1 MTPLVQWY
9 SRVESHQSR
18 TGTPALPF
26 CHVHLRTQRP
36 LSRAYPNALKTLG
49 DHIRKRTLDLQLLQS
64 DVAQTLGVTE
74 CSVWNWENNAT
85 APVFPYWP
93 GIIEFL
99 GYNPL
104 PEPQTPAEQLVQA
117 RKIQG
122 LSQKEM
128 ANRLGVD
135 PSTLARRER
144 REREPTGMFLS
155 RVHCF
160 LVDEEEA
167 GRSDSRRAG

>member
-1 MTPLVQWY
+1 M
-9 SRVESHQSR
+9 
-18 TGTPALPF
+18 
-26 CHVHLRTQRP
+26 HLRTQRP

-49 DHIRKRTLDLQLLQS
+49 DHIRKRRLDLQLLQS
-64 DVAQTLGVTE
+64 DVAQRLGVTE

-93 GIIEFL
+93 AIVGFL

-104 PEPQTPAEQLVQA
+104 PEPQTPAEQLVRA

-128 ANRLGVD
+128 ARSLGIN
-135 PSTLARRER
+135 PSTLARWER
-144 REREPTGMFLS
+144 GEREPTGMFLS
-155 RVHCF
+155 RVQRF

>member
-1 MTPLVQWY
+1 LP
-9 SRVESHQSR
+9 S
-18 TGTPALPF
+18 TPADS
-26 CHVHLRTQRP
+26 RP
-36 LSRAYPNALKTLG
+36 LSRAYPKALKTLG

-104 PEPQTPAEQLVQA
+104 PKPQTPAEQLVLA

-128 ANRLGVD
+128 ARSLGID
-135 PSTLARRER
+135 PSTLARWER
-144 REREPTGMFLS
+144 GEREPKGHLLIRADRLLQDGEVS
-155 RVHCF
+155 DARP
-160 LVDEEEA
+160 A
-167 GRSDSRRAG
+167 G

>member
-1 MTPLVQWY
+1 
-9 SRVESHQSR
+9 
-18 TGTPALPF
+18 
-26 CHVHLRTQRP
+26 VHLRTQRP
-36 LSRAYPNALKTLG
+36 LSRAYPKALKTLG
-49 DHIRKRTLDLQLLQS
+49 DHIRKRRLDLQLLQS
-64 DVAQTLGVTE
+64 DVAGRLGVTE

-85 APVFPYWP
+85 TPVFPHWP
-93 GIIEFL
+93 AVIGFL

-128 ANRLGVD
+128 AKRLGVD

-144 REREPTGMFLS
+144 EGRK
-155 RVHCF
+155 
-160 LVDEEEA
+160 LVGTFVRA
-167 GRSDSRRAG
+167 LTQRTLNRQRRITKRDT